1 MTAPLHQLI
10 LNDFITKRYCRLTM
24 AKEELNWKPMFLGLP
39 VNSPYNVEIN
49 HA

>member
-1 MTAPLHQLI
+1 MTI
-10 LNDFITKRYCRLTM
+10 

-39 VNSPYNVEIN
+39 VNSPYYDEIN